1 MSISAR
7 NQLSGIVHAIVEGSV
22 NDEVVL
28 SLDGGEKL
36 TTVITKTSCKAL
48 GLAVGKPA
56 IALIK
61 APWVILASLDCG
73 LNFSARNQFTGKVQT
88 VTKGAVNS
96 TVEVITVNGL
106 ALISVITNESLEEM
120 ALSVGSEVTALFK
133 ASSVILATQKA

>member
-7 NQLSGIVHAIVEGSV
+7 NQLAGTVHSIIEGSV

-28 SLDGGEKL
+28 TLEGGEKL

-56 IALIK
+56 VALIK
-61 APWVILASLDCG
+61 APWVILASVDCG
-73 LNFSARNQFTGKVQT
+73 LHFSARNQFTGKVQT
-88 VTKGAVNS
+88 VTQGAVNS
-96 TVEVITVNGL
+96 TIHVVTVNGL
-106 ALISVITNESLEEM
+106 MLISVITNESLEEM

-133 ASSVILATQKA
+133 ASSVIVATKKP

>member
-7 NQLSGIVHAIVEGSV
+7 NQLAGTVHSIVEGSV

-28 SLDGGEKL
+28 SLNGGEKL

-73 LNFSARNQFTGKVQT
+73 LNFSARNQFIGKVDAIT
-88 VTKGAVNS
+88 EGAINS
-96 TVEVITVNGL
+96 TVQVVTKNGL

-120 ALSVGSEVTALFK
+120 ALSIGSEVTALFK
-133 ASSVILATQKA
+133 ASSVIIATQKP

>member
-7 NQLSGIVHAIVEGSV
+7 NQLAGTVHSIIEGSV
-22 NDEVVL
+22 NDEVAL
-28 SLDGGEKL
+28 SLEGGEKL
-36 TTVITKTSCKAL
+36 TTIITKTSCKAL

-96 TVEVITVNGL
+96 TVHVVTANGL
-106 ALISVITNESLEEM
+106 ELISVITNESLTEM

-133 ASSVILATQKA
+133 ASSVILATQKS

>member
-7 NQLSGIVHAIVEGSV
+7 NQLAGTVHAIIEGSV

-28 SLDGGEKL
+28 TLEGGEKL

-48 GLAVGKPA
+48 GLTVGKPA
-56 IALIK
+56 VALIK
-61 APWVILASLDCG
+61 APWVILASLDCD

-96 TVEVITVNGL
+96 TVHVVTVNGL
-106 ALISVITNESLEEM
+106 VLISVITNENLEEM

-133 ASSVILATQKA
+133 ASSVILATKKS